1 MSNMNRGRRGD
12 RRRDEDNNLV
22 EKTIFINRVAK
33 VVKGGR
39 RFNFAAIVV
48 CGDGEGRVGIGQ
60 GKANEV
66 PEAIRK
72 ATERARKTMRAIP
85 IVDGTVPHY
94 VHGEFGAA
102 EVVLR
107 PASPGTG
114 VIAGATVRAILDAA
128 GYHNVL
134 TKVLGSNNPYN
145 VVKAVMNALERL
157 ESPEQYAARVGRPVD
172 EVLANY
178 NVGASVWGSADAHG
192 A

>member
-1 MSNMNRGRRGD
+1 MNRGRRGD
-12 RRRDEDNNLV
+12 RRRDDDNNFV

-48 CGDGEGRVGIGQ
+48 CGDGEGKVGIGQ

-72 ATERARKTMRAIP
+72 ATERARKTMRPVP
-85 IVDGTVPHY
+85 IMDGTVPHY
-94 VHGEFGAA
+94 VHGYFGAA
-102 EVVLR
+102 EVVFR

-128 GYHNVL
+128 GYSNVL
-134 TKVLGSNNPYN
+134 TKVIGSNNPYN
-145 VVKAVMNALERL
+145 VVKAVMNALESL

>member
-12 RRRDEDNNLV
+12 RRRDDDDNFV

-48 CGDGEGRVGIGQ
+48 CGDGEGKVGIGQ

-72 ATERARKTMRAIP
+72 ATERARKTMRPVP

>member
-12 RRRDEDNNLV
+12 RRRDDDNNFV

-48 CGDGEGRVGIGQ
+48 CGDGEGKVGIGQ

-72 ATERARKTMRAIP
+72 ATERARKTMRPVP

>member
-12 RRRDEDNNLV
+12 RRRDEDSNFV

-48 CGDGEGRVGIGQ
+48 CGDGEGKVGIGQ

-72 ATERARKTMRAIP
+72 ATERARKTMRAVP
-85 IVDGTVPHY
+85 IMDGTVPHY

-102 EVVLR
+102 NVVLR

-134 TKVLGSNNPYN
+134 TKVLGSSNPYN

-157 ESPEQYAARVGRPVD
+157 ESPEQYASRVGRPVD

>member
-1 MSNMNRGRRGD
+1 MSNMNRGRRND
-12 RRRDEDNNLV
+12 RRRDEDSNLV

-48 CGDGEGRVGIGQ
+48 CGDGEGKVGIGQ

-72 ATERARKTMRAIP
+72 ATERARKTMRAVP

-178 NVGASVWGSADAHG
+178 NVGASVWGTDAHG

>member
-1 MSNMNRGRRGD
+1 MNRGRRGD

-72 ATERARKTMRAIP
+72 ATERARKTMRPVP
-85 IVDGTVPHY
+85 IMDGTVPHY

-178 NVGASVWGSADAHG
+178 NVGASVWGGADAHG